1 MGRAAALFYDEA
13 AVKSFY
19 FFVSRKR
26 VVLVGA
32 QKEKKIDGTGNQGR
46 GRSGGRLTA
55 RRTSKEMDRDTF
67 VRRLQT
73 ECFDVLGRCIFPRDG
88 LFVLGV
94 FCLNLLFKSC
104 PLLLFSHSPSCAPT
118 SETMREHWS
127 RNKNRNISRSLGAEL
142 ALYCRL
148 LAGFLKPAN
157 CGGKLS
163 KWAVISSH
171 CDLTQILASNSLAL
185 CQEGRATYKN

>member
-1 MGRAAALFYDEA
+1 MGRAAAFFYDEA

-19 FFVSRKR
+19 FLS
-26 VVLVGA
+26 LVKGLCWSGP
-32 QKEKKIDGTGNQGR
+32 KEKNWWHWESGPRTV
-46 GRSGGRLTA
+46 GGRLTA
-55 RRTSKEMDRDTF
+55 RRTSKEIERDTF

-118 SETMREHWS
+118 SETMRKHWS
-127 RNKNRNISRSLGAEL
+127 RNKNRKISRSLGAES
-142 ALYCRL
+142 ALLCRI

-157 CGGKLS
+157 CGG
-163 KWAVISSH
+163 
-171 CDLTQILASNSLAL
+171 
-185 CQEGRATYKN
+185 